1 MEAGGLEKL
10 RRRFW
15 IERGAYL
22 FVILVLL
29 AANFWGKRA
38 PSTRESREASHKSE
52 SALRYV
58 IFVNKRP
65 VVALRTEREAK
76 DALDTA
82 KALYAANLPNL
93 LEEPA
98 FKESVSIERQRVPES
113 MVFGSPAEAARALV
127 GESERAGIHRV
138 KRGETAWSICRKE
151 GITEQELSQLNPGR
165 DLSKLQVGEVLR
177 IKPDAVVL
185 TVVTKDVRTKR
196 EYIPPPLEKIPSP
209 KMYKGKQIVVQPG
222 RWGVRE
228 VRLVRTCENGVP
240 VSVVKEGVRVV
251 SEPKRRVVIVG
262 TLPRK

>member
-29 AANFWGKRA
+29 AANFWGRRA
-38 PSTRESREASHKSE
+38 PSTKEPREEPRKSE

-82 KALYAANLPNL
+82 KAIYAANLPNL

-98 FKESVSIERQRVPES
+98 FKENVSI
-113 MVFGSPAEAARALV
+113 
-127 GESERAGIHRV
+127 
-138 KRGETAWSICRKE
+138 
-151 GITEQELSQLNPGR
+151 
-165 DLSKLQVGEVLR
+165 
-177 IKPDAVVL
+177 
-185 TVVTKDVRTKR
+185 
-196 EYIPPPLEKIPSP
+196 
-209 KMYKGKQIVVQPG
+209 
-222 RWGVRE
+222 
-228 VRLVRTCENGVP
+228 
-240 VSVVKEGVRVV
+240 
-251 SEPKRRVVIVG
+251 
-262 TLPRK
+262 